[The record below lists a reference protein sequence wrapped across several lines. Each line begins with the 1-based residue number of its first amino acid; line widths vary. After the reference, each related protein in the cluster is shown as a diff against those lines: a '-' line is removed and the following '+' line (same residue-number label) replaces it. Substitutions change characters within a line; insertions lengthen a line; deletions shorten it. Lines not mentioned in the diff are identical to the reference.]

1 MVDSLLLNHRYRII
15 RSLGV
20 GGFGETFLAEDTQM
34 PSKRRCAIKQ
44 LKPILDN
51 PQADRMARQRFTREA
66 TVLER
71 LGELNPQIPQ
81 LYAYFQDNGYFY
93 LVQEWIEGLTLSQQ
107 VLLKGIFSENAVRRI
122 LLSLLAVLQQV
133 HSQQIV
139 HRDIKP
145 DNIILRQSDGQPVLI
160 DFGAVKEAMGTHLSP
175 QGQYIPSIVIGT
187 PGYMPAEQALG
198 RPIYSSDLYS
208 LGLTAIYLL
217 TGKTPQ
223 QLSVHPATHQIQWRR
238 DAPQVSAAFA
248 SVLDRAIQPVGSDR
262 FYTASQM
269 LQALL
274 QQSLVSI
281 GSTRVISPSNNGGDR
296 VQRTVSSGSISRLQF
311 LIPLSIAASIW
322 SGFFLRGIISTPL
335 TQVSST
341 PLTVQPETTDSSEKP
356 PVAASIPTAIAPETE
371 VRYPISTVVP
381 EVSTLGSEY
390 ATPVSA
396 IALETEVRY
405 PISEIVPDVSS
416 VAIAQPI
423 LEQTLDEIADRIFY
437 ERYPQL
443 QNRKIQ
449 PHETALIQEWHQI
462 RQCEAIVDYHF
473 YQKYPEQQNRK
484 IVRGEK
490 DLHQ

>member
-1 MVDSLLLNHRYRII
+1 
-15 RSLGV
+15 
-20 GGFGETFLAEDTQM
+20 
-34 PSKRRCAIKQ
+34 C
-44 LKPILDN
+44 
-51 PQADRMARQRFTREA
+51 
-66 TVLER
+66 
-71 LGELNPQIPQ
+71 
-81 LYAYFQDNGYFY
+81 
-93 LVQEWIEGLTLSQQ
+93 
-107 VLLKGIFSENAVRRI
+107 
-122 LLSLLAVLQQV
+122 
-133 HSQQIV
+133 
-139 HRDIKP
+139 
-145 DNIILRQSDGQPVLI
+145 
-160 DFGAVKEAMGTHLSP
+160 
-175 QGQYIPSIVIGT
+175 
-187 PGYMPAEQALG
+187 
-198 RPIYSSDLYS
+198 

-238 DAPQVSAAFA
+238 DASQVSDAFA

-274 QQSLVSI
+274 QQSLV
-281 GSTRVISPSNNGGDR
+281 TRVISSSNYGSDR
-296 VQRTVSSGSISRLQF
+296 AQPTVSSGSLSRLQF
-311 LIPLSIAASIW
+311 VIPLSIAASIW
-322 SGFFLRGIISTPL
+322 SGFFLRGLISTPL

-341 PLTVQPETTDSSEKP
+341 SLTAQPESADYSEKP
-356 PVAASIPTAIAPETE
+356 LVAASIPRAIAPETE

-381 EVSTLGSEY
+381 DVSTLGSEY

-396 IALETEVRY
+396 IAPETEVRY
-405 PISEIVPDVSS
+405 PISAIVPDVSP

-443 QNRKIQ
+443 QDRKIQ